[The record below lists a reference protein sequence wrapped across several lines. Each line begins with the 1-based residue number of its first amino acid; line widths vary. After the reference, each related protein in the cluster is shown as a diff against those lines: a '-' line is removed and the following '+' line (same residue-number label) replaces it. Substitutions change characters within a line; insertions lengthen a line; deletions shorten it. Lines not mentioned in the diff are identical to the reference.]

1 MSSNAKEVE
10 AVEESKPTS
19 PSGELEKSS
28 SPSDH
33 ATAPELAKG
42 EKKEHWLKTESEH
55 VIPKVSLETRDWEID
70 EIHVGIPLV
79 LTELLPHFVLC

>member
-1 MSSNAKEVE
+1 ME

-19 PSGELEKSS
+19 PTGDLEKSS

-55 VIPKVSLETRDWEID
+55 VIPKVSLYRID
-70 EIHVGIPLV
+70 RE
-79 LTELLPHFVLC
+79 